1 MKNFFELFALKLNF
15 EIDEIELE
23 KKYLDFQKQFHPDIS
38 SSADIEKS
46 IAINEAYKT
55 LSDDFLRA
63 CYLLALKNIDIRHDE
78 KAIKPNTETLIEILE
93 LQEKIAEISDK
104 NEIEN
109 LRKEIN
115 QEFKSLILNSM
126 KQLEANEIN
135 LSAQLLVKAKYLK
148 KSLEDLKIRKNK
160 LN

>member
-63 CYLLALKNIDIRHDE
+63 CYLLALKNIDIR
-78 KAIKPNTETLIEILE
+78 
-93 LQEKIAEISDK
+93 Q
-104 NEIEN
+104 
-109 LRKEIN
+109 RG
-115 QEFKSLILNSM
+115 
-126 KQLEANEIN
+126 
-135 LSAQLLVKAKYLK
+135 
-148 KSLEDLKIRKNK
+148 KIRCKTIGMTPRDE
-160 LN
+160 LESSFLTRFCRI

>member
-1 MKNFFELFALKLNF
+1 MKNFFEIFAIPQRF
-15 EIDEIELE
+15 EIDLE
-23 KKYLDFQKQFHPDIS
+23 QLEQKYFQFQKHLHPDS
-38 SSADIEKS
+38 ASFADIEQS
-46 IAINEAYKT
+46 IVINEAYKI

-78 KAIKPNTETLIEILE
+78 NAIKPSTETLIEILE
-93 LQEKIAEISDK
+93 LQEKIAEISDR

-109 LRKEIN
+109 LKKEIN

-126 KQLEANEIN
+126 QQLEANEIK